1 MSTEIRLTGL
11 DAANPGAFLAAL
23 GLLDVLQ
30 AAGVSAQLRWTAWG
44 GWRPEVRGVAS
55 QEALVEIIAADLRGN
70 RNAQVY
76 GFTYPRDSG
85 TRAGDPIGDL
95 KAHPR
100 DLRDRLLAP
109 LRRDATR
116 MDRSA
121 VDGCAGLVAEG
132 GVDNSGKAKPTA
144 FHFTAGQQ
152 NFLEMIMELRQGVTE
167 DHIREGLFGPWMN
180 PAPLPTLGWDVGNS
194 REYAL
199 RATNPST
206 DPKVCQPAVEWL
218 GLLGLRFFP
227 CFAVR
232 GQTRTTAV
240 AGSWKNGHFTWPV
253 WQGWLGPATVAS
265 VVALDLTA
273 LSAEERRARGIAS
286 VYTSAIHRHDQ
297 GGYGSLRPPRVRL

>member
-121 VDGCAGLVAEG
+121 VDACAGLVAEG

-152 NFLEMIMELRQGVTE
+152 NCSLSMIDGSSGMGVTE
-167 DHIREGLFGPWMN
+167 EHIRRG
-180 PAPLPTLGWDVGNS
+180 
-194 REYAL
+194 AL
-199 RATNPST
+199 RPVDPPGCARRPSGGMSATAANTRYGQPTPRPIQRYASPLWSGWGFLGSASFRALRCEGKPGPQPSRGHGRM
-206 DPKVCQPAVEWL
+206 DISPGPYGRGGS
-218 GLLGLRFFP
+218 GL
-227 CFAVR
+227 
-232 GQTRTTAV
+232 
-240 AGSWKNGHFTWPV
+240 
-253 WQGWLGPATVAS
+253 
-265 VVALDLTA
+265 
-273 LSAEERRARGIAS
+273 
-286 VYTSAIHRHDQ
+286 
-297 GGYGSLRPPRVRL
+297 PRSPRSSPSI